1 MGLFRGR
8 IGGWIFQLYGDRVL
22 DGKIPYR
29 DFSLEYPPGALPP
42 LLVPSLFP
50 AGDYDKAFMAF
61 EVACGLAC
69 ILFVSLALSSAAVR
83 ARRSYAAV
91 ALTAL
96 APLALGP
103 LTLQRF
109 DLWAT
114 AFCIAGLAAFVHA
127 RHRLGFAA
135 LGVGTAAK
143 IFPVVLVPLGWL
155 YVARRAGVREA
166 WRGLLA
172 FVVAVVVVVAPFVA
186 FAPGGVRFAL
196 TRQTGRALQLE
207 TLGSSVL
214 LGLHALGAYAP
225 HPVFGSGSWNLSGS
239 LPAAVAALQTAL
251 QLLAWGLVV
260 WVFARG
266 ARGRE
271 QLLVGSAA
279 AVALWAV
286 LGKVLSPQF
295 LLWLLPLVALV
306 VGRRPSKLALPLVLV
321 AALGLTQAVYPGR
334 YDDLVGLGTLPIVLL
349 LARNALLVALAA
361 ALLLRLYREGVA
373 QEVGREAEREQ
384 ARERVLLDGGER
396 NRPDGVPR
404 LEP

>member
-1 MGLFRGR
+1 M
-8 IGGWIFQLYGDRVL
+8 
-22 DGKIPYR
+22 
-29 DFSLEYPPGALPP
+29 
-42 LLVPSLFP
+42 
-50 AGDYDKAFMAF
+50 
-61 EVACGLAC
+61 
-69 ILFVSLALSSAAVR
+69 
-83 ARRSYAAV
+83 
-91 ALTAL
+91 
-96 APLALGP
+96 
-103 LTLQRF
+103 
-109 DLWAT
+109 
-114 AFCIAGLAAFVHA
+114 
-127 RHRLGFAA
+127 
-135 LGVGTAAK
+135 
-143 IFPVVLVPLGWL
+143 
-155 YVARRAGVREA
+155 
-166 WRGLLA
+166 
-172 FVVAVVVVVAPFVA
+172 
-186 FAPGGVRFAL
+186 
-196 TRQTGRALQLE
+196 
-207 TLGSSVL
+207 
-214 LGLHALGAYAP
+214 
-225 HPVFGSGSWNLSGS
+225 
-239 LPAAVAALQTAL
+239 PAAVAALQTAL